1 MNSKIPENFCFVSTR
16 PFPGLPLINDTN
28 IQGIILPNETEKSIP
43 LRLENFIRN
52 HPSENIYSFITCVA
66 DSLQKSDLNSIK
78 KLLPKVTHIGNF
90 GVGFNHIDIEYAKD
104 LGFRV
109 TNSPG
114 VLTEATA
121 DIALTLILCVTRRVF
136 EGYLIVKNTGKYPGW
151 APDFLLGTGLQNKTL
166 GIVGYGDIGKAL
178 TKRALAL
185 GMRCIALRS
194 NNWKTQDKNTSTDIE
209 RLEEQEFLEAV
220 DILSL
225 NCPLSENSRNWLNK
239 DRISKIKEGAVVI
252 NTARGE
258 LIEEQSLAEALNNG
272 HLSGAGLDVFCHEPV
287 LSEHLKTA
295 KNIFILPHIGSATHE
310 TRQAMGR
317 RVFDSLRAHYLER
330 QGIRQEGNLPFQ
342 VN

>member
-1 MNSKIPENFCFVSTR
+1 MSTR
-16 PFPGLPLINDTN
+16 AFPGLPLINDSN
-28 IQGIILPNETEKSIP
+28 ITGIILPNETEKSIS
-43 LRLENFIRN
+43 LRLENFVKN
-52 HPSENIYSFITCVA
+52 HSSENIYSFITCVA
-66 DSLQKSDLNSIK
+66 DSLQKSELDSIK

-90 GVGFNHIDIEYAKD
+90 GVGFNHIDIEHSKK

-121 DIALTLILCVTRRVF
+121 DIALTLMLCVTRRIA
-136 EGYLIVKNTGKYPGW
+136 EGHFIVKNTGKYPGW
-151 APDFLLGTGLQNKTL
+151 APNFLLGSSLQNKIL

-178 TKRALAL
+178 AKRAQAL
-185 GMRCIALRS
+185 GMRCIALQS
-194 NNWKTQDKNTSTDIE
+194 NLWKTQNKIHEPEIE
-209 RLEEQEFLEAV
+209 RLNEQEFLEAV

-225 NCPLSENSRNWLNK
+225 NCPLSEISKNWLNK
-239 DRISKIKEGAVVI
+239 ERISKIKQGAVVI

-310 TRQAMGR
+310 TRQAMGNR
-317 RVFDSLRAHYLER
+317 IFDSLKAHYSER
-330 QGIRQEGNLPFQ
+330 QGIRQEGVLPFQ

>member
-1 MNSKIPENFCFVSTR
+1 MSTR
-16 PFPGLPLINDTN
+16 QFPGIPLINDEN
-28 IQGIILPNETEKSIP
+28 IKGFILPNETEKSIP
-43 LRLENFIRN
+43 LRLENFIKN
-52 HPSENIYSFITCVA
+52 NSNENIYSFVTCVA
-66 DSLQKSDLNSIK
+66 DSLLKNDLDSIK
-78 KLLPKVTHIGNF
+78 KHLPKVTHIGNF
-90 GVGFNHIDIEYAKD
+90 GVGFNHIDIEYARQ
-104 LGFRV
+104 LGLRV

-121 DIALTLILCVTRRVF
+121 DIALTLILCVTRRVA
-136 EGYLIVKNTGKYPGW
+136 EGYFIVKNTYKYPGW

-166 GIVGYGDIGKAL
+166 GIVGYGEIGKAL
-178 TKRALAL
+178 AKRAQAI

-194 NNWKTQDKNTSTDIE
+194 NNWKTLNKNPNSDIE
-209 RLEEQEFLEAV
+209 RLDEQEFLEAV

-225 NCPLSENSRNWLNK
+225 NCPLSEDSKNWLNK
-239 DRISKIKEGAVVI
+239 ERISKIKKGAVIV

-258 LIEEQSLAEALNNG
+258 LIEEHSLAEALNNG

-310 TRQAMGR
+310 TRKAMGSR
-317 RVFDSLRAHYLER
+317 IFDSLKAHFLER
-330 QGIRQEGNLPFQ
+330 QRIRQEGVLPFQ